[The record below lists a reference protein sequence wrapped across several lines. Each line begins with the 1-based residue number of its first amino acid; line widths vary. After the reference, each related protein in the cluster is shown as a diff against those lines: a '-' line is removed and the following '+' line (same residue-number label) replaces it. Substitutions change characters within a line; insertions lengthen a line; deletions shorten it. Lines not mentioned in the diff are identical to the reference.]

1 MAPLQVLHPS
11 VESGEEE
18 EEVLAVDLL
27 VAGDEWH
34 HTWVLHPPGERGEEE
49 EDKRQR
55 RVGWEVWS
63 AVEAG
68 IVDQER
74 WLAILPGFSG

>member
-1 MAPLQVLHPS
+1 MEAHPS

-18 EEVLAVDLL
+18 EEVSAVGLL

-34 HTWVLHPPGERGEEE
+34 HTWVLHPPGECGEEE

-55 RVGWEVWS
+55 RLG
-63 AVEAG
+63 
-68 IVDQER
+68 
-74 WLAILPGFSG
+74 